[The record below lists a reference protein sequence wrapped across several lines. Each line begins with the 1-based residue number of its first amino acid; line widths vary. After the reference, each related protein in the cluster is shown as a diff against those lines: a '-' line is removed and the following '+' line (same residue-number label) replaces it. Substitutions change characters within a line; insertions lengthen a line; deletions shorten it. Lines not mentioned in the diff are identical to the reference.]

1 MINAPQPKE
10 KKHGMTMDSSIGVI
24 FDMDGVLVDSA
35 APHLRSWQL
44 LAEECGG
51 TVTQE
56 QFSRTFGQQNRD
68 IVPILFGLVSE
79 KRMQQLANRKEEL
92 YRDIIRCDPP
102 IIQGAVELV
111 RDLHQAGVALAVGSS
126 GPAENI
132 DLVLS
137 SMGVKECIAVVV
149 SGDDV
154 TRGKPDPQV
163 FTTAADRLGIEPSR
177 CVVIEDAPV
186 GVEAAKVAGARTV
199 AVLLYHQADAFDG
212 ADLVVQRLAD
222 LSVRKVFSL
231 VRE

>member
-1 MINAPQPKE
+1 
-10 KKHGMTMDSSIGVI
+10 MTMDSSIGVI

-51 TVTQE
+51 TVTEE
-56 QFSRTFGQQNRD
+56 QFSETFGRQNRD
-68 IVPILFGLVSE
+68 IVPILFGPVSE
-79 KRMQQLANRKEEL
+79 TRMQQLADRKEEL

-111 RDLHQAGVALAVGSS
+111 RNLHEAGVALAVGSS

-137 SMGVKECIAVVV
+137 SMGVKEHISVVV

-163 FTTAADRLGIEPSR
+163 FTTAADRLGIGPSR

-186 GVEAAKVAGARTV
+186 GVEAAKAAGARAV
-199 AVLLYHQADAFDG
+199 AVLLYHRAEAFDG

-222 LSVRKVFSL
+222 LSVSQIVSL